1 MKRNQRQEA
10 YSDASI
16 KNQPERKLSLSPPP
30 FLAQRS
36 FDIPLD
42 RLKPASML
50 CSIHNYLLP
59 RIYMKHLRY
68 FSTLLFATCLFQSSI
83 QAQNKTQTD
92 PELLRLGNGIAAV
105 AEGEIIT
112 IEELRRELT
121 PIIPRLRVES
131 KNAQEFNQRIDE
143 LSKEVLQNM
152 IDRIIIVKAA
162 EEKGIMIPQ
171 SYIDQ
176 EYDDVIERDFAGD
189 RGRFL
194 EYLRSRGETSRD
206 FRKDLYKRVV
216 VNAMR
221 QENRR
226 SQSEISPEHIEEFYV
241 KNKLRFYQEE
251 ALHLR
256 QIILTPMAD
265 EGLVP
270 LRQTAKKII
279 YELDNGANFADV
291 ARKYSQDEMSRN
303 GGDWG
308 WIERK
313 DIRKELSDIAFGLSK
328 GSYSQPIELGGT
340 IFILYAEN
348 KREEMIQPIVQV
360 RDIIENV
367 LVGEIARESQEKWLE
382 EIRNDAY
389 VRYFM

>member
-1 MKRNQRQEA
+1 
-10 YSDASI
+10 
-16 KNQPERKLSLSPPP
+16 
-30 FLAQRS
+30 
-36 FDIPLD
+36 
-42 RLKPASML
+42 
-50 CSIHNYLLP
+50 
-59 RIYMKHLRY
+59 MKHLRL
-68 FSTLLFATCLFQSSI
+68 FSPLLFSACLILTSLHS
-83 QAQNKTQTD
+83 QNAAD
-92 PELLRLGNGIAAV
+92 PELLRLGNGIAAI

-112 IEELRRELT
+112 VEELRRELE

-131 KNAQEFNQRIDE
+131 RNAQEFSKRIDE

-162 EEKGIMIPQ
+162 EEKGLLLPE

-176 EYDDVIERDFAGD
+176 EYDEVIDRDFGGD

-194 EYLRSRGETSRD
+194 EYLRARGETARD
-206 FRKDLYKRVV
+206 FRRNIYKRVV

-221 QENRR
+221 AETRR
-226 SQSEISPEHIEEFYV
+226 SQSEISPERIEEFYV

-256 QIILTPMAD
+256 QVILTPMAS

-270 LRQTAKKII
+270 LRQTAKKVIN
-279 YELDNGANFADV
+279 ELDSGANFGDI
-291 ARKYSQDEMSRN
+291 ARKYSQDDMSRK

-313 DIRKELSDIAFGLSK
+313 DIRKELSDIAFGLETTQ
-328 GSYSQPIELGGT
+328 YSQPIEIEGT
-340 IFILYAEN
+340 IFILYAED
-348 KREEMIQPIVQV
+348 KREEMIQPVAQV

-367 LVGEIARESQEKWLE
+367 LVGEIARETQEKWLNDL
-382 EIRNDAY
+382 RNDAY
-389 VRYFM
+389 VRYFL

>member
-1 MKRNQRQEA
+1 MKLLR
-10 YSDASI
+10 
-16 KNQPERKLSLSPPP
+16 LFSP
-30 FLAQRS
+30 
-36 FDIPLD
+36 
-42 RLKPASML
+42 
-50 CSIHNYLLP
+50 
-59 RIYMKHLRY
+59 
-68 FSTLLFATCLFQSSI
+68 LLFSACLILTSLHS
-83 QAQNKTQTD
+83 QNAAD
-92 PELLRLGNGIAAV
+92 PELLRLGNGIAAI

-112 IEELRRELT
+112 VEELRRELE

-131 KNAQEFNQRIDE
+131 RNAQEFSKRIDE

-162 EEKGIMIPQ
+162 EEKGLLLPE

-176 EYDDVIERDFAGD
+176 EYDEVIDRDFGGD

-194 EYLRSRGETSRD
+194 EYLRARGETARD
-206 FRKDLYKRVV
+206 FRRNIYKRVV

-221 QENRR
+221 AETRR
-226 SQSEISPEHIEEFYV
+226 SQSEISPERIEEFYV

-256 QIILTPMAD
+256 QVILTPMAS

-270 LRQTAKKII
+270 LRQTAKKVIN
-279 YELDNGANFADV
+279 ELDSGANFGDI
-291 ARKYSQDEMSRN
+291 ARKYSQDDMSRK

-313 DIRKELSDIAFGLSK
+313 DIRKELSDIAFGLETSR
-328 GSYSQPIELGGT
+328 YSQPIEISGT
-340 IFILYAEN
+340 IFILYAED
-348 KREEMIQPIVQV
+348 KREEMIQPVAQV

-367 LVGEIARESQEKWLE
+367 LVGEIARETQEKWLNDL
-382 EIRNDAY
+382 RNDAY
-389 VRYFM
+389 VRYFL